1 MFCCVFFR
9 ASMGFASTLFVEQPV
24 EEELLCSLCLEVFDR
39 PVNACAQ
46 GHTFCTTCLTQAQ
59 ASRQTCPQ
67 CRGELFSSP
76 PPNRPLQN
84 MISKLS
90 VRCKNGGACAGGE
103 PTEPPQKQRK
113 TDAAASADESAPRAN
128 AGCEWTGTVEQLD
141 EHLKTCAFIRV
152 PCGLRGCRARVLK
165 QELSAHQEVCE
176 FREMA
181 CPACQQK
188 VVARAMQRHL
198 SNSCPERQVECKY
211 CKKTMTASALGKQR
225 PAWVIFGGDES
236 AWTGHLAECS
246 HAMVRCEFWSI
257 GCHQMMKRSETAAHH
272 AADAAKHASLTIK
285 KFASMEQAM
294 EKQRRSQRDEALW
307 EEMSMSWEIPVAK
320 FAGTGQVAIKSNGPL
335 VSGFKMYLRVDVP
348 EGNAAVKVSLCAERP
363 PWNPVRVR
371 ELSIQIWDVS
381 DTWSD
386 THCRDSPSAY
396 LATANLKAP
405 DYSCGR
411 LLEYAASSGHSD
423 SDADSD
429 ELQDRVFDRACVN
442 DIAVAGKL
450 KLRATFKV
458 KRITNVT
465 VRTV

>member
-1 MFCCVFFR
+1 
-9 ASMGFASTLFVEQPV
+9 MGFASTLFVEQPV

-67 CRGELFSSP
+67 CRGELFSTP

-84 MISKLS
+84 MISKLA
-90 VRCKNGGACAGGE
+90 VRCKNAGAFAGSE

-113 TDAAASADESAPRAN
+113 TDAAASVDESARAKV
-128 AGCEWTGTVEQLD
+128 GCEWTGTVEQLD
-141 EHLKTCAFIRV
+141 EHLKMCAFILV

-176 FREMA
+176 FREMI

-188 VVARAMQRHL
+188 VVARAMQRHS

-211 CKKTMTASALGKQR
+211 CKETMKASALGKQ
-225 PAWVIFGGDES
+225 PAGWLLFGGDES
-236 AWTGHLAECS
+236 AWTGHLAECA
-246 HAMVRCEFWSI
+246 HAMVRCEFWPI
-257 GCHQMMKRSETAAHH
+257 GCRERIKRSELAAHH
-272 AADAAKHASLTIK
+272 AANTAKHASLTMK
-285 KFASMEQAM
+285 KFASIQTAM
-294 EKQRRSQRDEALW
+294 DNQRRKHRDEALW
-307 EEMSMSWEIPVAK
+307 EEMSMSWDIPAAK
-320 FAGTGQVAIKSNGPL
+320 FAGTSQVAIKSTGPL

-348 EGNAAVKVSLCAERP
+348 EGNAAVKVSLCADRP
-363 PWNPVRVR
+363 PWNPVRVQ
-371 ELSIQIWDVS
+371 EVNIMIYDVS
-381 DTWSD
+381 DSWSITRD
-386 THCRDSPSAY
+386 CDSPSAY
-396 LATANLKAP
+396 IGTASLTAP

-411 LLEYAASSGHSD
+411 CLNYTDSSAHSNSD
-423 SDADSD
+423 SADSD
-429 ELQDRVFDRACVN
+429 DELLERVFDRACVN
-442 DIAVAGKL
+442 DIAIAGKL

-458 KRITNVT
+458 KRITNVN